1 MLVAGRAEPA
11 LSLPEVQAF
20 VRIDPG
26 EEEALLA
33 GMVRT
38 ASALCEAFTNRVL
51 IARGFSETL
60 AVRGEW
66 QRLSLSPVRSIDGVE
81 ALAIDGSATPLA
93 AAAFAI
99 DIDASGDGWVR
110 LINAGGARRV
120 RVAATAGMANG
131 ISDVPE
137 PLRHGI
143 LRLVG
148 HLFASRDGGGV
159 EGPGGEPPAAVTALW
174 RPFRRMRLS

>member
-1 MLVAGRAEPA
+1 MLSAGQAEPA

-20 VRIDPG
+20 VRVERG

-51 IARGFSETL
+51 IARPFSETL
-60 AVRGEW
+60 AVTGAW
-66 QRLSLSPVRSIDGVE
+66 QRLSLSPVRSIDAVE
-81 ALAIDGSATPLA
+81 AIAVDGSAA
-93 AAAFAI
+93 ALPVAAYAI

-110 LINAGGARRV
+110 LIDAGNAARV
-120 RVAATAGMANG
+120 RVLATAGMASGTNE
-131 ISDVPE
+131 VPE

-143 LRLVG
+143 LRLIG
-148 HLFASRDGGGV
+148 HLFASRDGGGIG
-159 EGPGGEPPAAVTALW
+159 GPGGEPPAAVTALW
-174 RPFRRMRLS
+174 RPYRRMRLS

>member
-1 MLVAGRAEPA
+1 MLSVGNAEPA
-11 LSLPEVQAF
+11 LSLIEAQAF
-20 VRIDPG
+20 VRVERG

-51 IARGFSETL
+51 IARPFSETL

-66 QRLSLSPVRSIDGVE
+66 QRLSLSPVRSIEGVE
-81 ALAIDGSATPLA
+81 ALSLGGNAVSLATSAY
-93 AAAFAI
+93 AI

-110 LINAGGARRV
+110 LIDAGGAARV
-120 RVAATAGMANG
+120 RVSATAGMASGTNE
-131 ISDVPE
+131 VPE

-148 HLFASRDGGGV
+148 HLFANRDGGGIS
-159 EGPGGEPPAAVTALW
+159 GPGGEPPAAVTALW
-174 RPFRRMRLS
+174 RPYRRMRLS

>member
-1 MLVAGRAEPA
+1 MLIAGQAEPA

-20 VRIDPG
+20 VRVDRG

-51 IARGFSETL
+51 IAREFSETL

-66 QRLSLSPVRSIDGVE
+66 QRLTLSPVRSIDAVE
-81 ALAIDGSATPLA
+81 ALALDGSATALTPGA
-93 AAAFAI
+93 YAI

-110 LINAGGARRV
+110 LTDPGATLRV
-120 RVAATAGMANG
+120 RVSATAGMASG
-131 ISDVPE
+131 INEVPE